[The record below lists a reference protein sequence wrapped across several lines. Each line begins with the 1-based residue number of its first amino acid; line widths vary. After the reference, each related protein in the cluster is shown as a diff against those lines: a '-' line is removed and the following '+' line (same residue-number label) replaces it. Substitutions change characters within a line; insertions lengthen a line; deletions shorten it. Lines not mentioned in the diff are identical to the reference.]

1 MGEILSGGRT
11 LDCATAP
18 EIAPA
23 HPSTAPDD
31 PREFDYLY
39 KQADRI
45 YYEFARRCG
54 LSSCAYWMMY
64 DIERA
69 GGSLALRA
77 LTDSWAYSKQTISS
91 AIKSLE
97 ARGLIVLAF
106 AEGSRKNK
114 VAHFTDAGRAFTDCY
129 IRPGQEA
136 ERRAFCTLAPNDRAT
151 LLNLA
156 RAYTDALVAELGN
169 LEGELA
175 QAGRVLVD
183 TEIAENGKGETA

>member
-1 MGEILSGGRT
+1 MGETLGGGNASE
-11 LDCATAP
+11 CANAP
-18 EIAPA
+18 EAMLLDLNA
-23 HPSTAPDD
+23 VPDD

-77 LTDSWAYSKQTISS
+77 LTDSWAYSKQTINS

-114 VAHFTDAGRAFTDCY
+114 VAHFTDAGRAFTDRY

-183 TEIAENGKGETA
+183 TEIAENGKGEMA

>member
-1 MGEILSGGRT
+1 MGEILNGGSAPERT
-11 LDCATAP
+11 SDP

-23 HPSTAPDD
+23 HPSAAPDD

-69 GGSLALRA
+69 GGSLALRT
-77 LTDSWAYSKQTISS
+77 LTDSWAYSKQTINS

-97 ARGLIVLAF
+97 ARGLIVLTF

-114 VAHFTDAGRAFTDCY
+114 VAHLTEAGRAFTDCY

-156 RAYTDALVAELGN
+156 RAYTDALIAELGN

-175 QAGRVLVD
+175 QAERASTD
-183 TEIAENGKGETA
+183 TNVANNGKGEMA